1 MNNNLNSNT
10 VKLNYSYKNNHR
22 CNNRISNVINRST
35 SYRGLD
41 TNENSTNNIYRM
53 DNLENRISSLEKML
67 QYLDEFIHLKE
78 EEKENISQSNLMINQ
93 LNIKIKLF
101 EKEIRILH
109 KENKENKET
118 ISELNNKIISLEK
131 QINNYN
137 YNNMQ
142 DIIFSLSNKEKKLN
156 MLMDDFQNLN
166 KNTDFLINNKLE
178 EKINEFNIFNEN
190 KIGELLELIQNIN
203 KIIEQNEFK
212 MIKFN
217 ENLQNIQKDN
227 LNLVKII
234 SVQEQKF
241 NSFDLI
247 NNEINSIKEK
257 IRILIDNYNNKL
269 ENSFNE

>member
-1 MNNNLNSNT
+1 
-10 VKLNYSYKNNHR
+10 
-22 CNNRISNVINRST
+22 
-35 SYRGLD
+35 
-41 TNENSTNNIYRM
+41 
-53 DNLENRISSLEKML
+53 
-67 QYLDEFIHLKE
+67 
-78 EEKENISQSNLMINQ
+78 MINQ
-93 LNIKIKLF
+93 LNTKIKIL
-101 EKEIRILH
+101 ENEIKILH

-118 ISELNNKIISLEK
+118 ISELNNKIINLEK

-137 YNNMQ
+137 YNSMQ

-166 KNTDFLINNKLE
+166 KNTDFIINNKLE

-190 KIGELLELIQNIN
+190 KINELIELIQNIN
-203 KIIEQNEFK
+203 KIIEQNNFK
-212 MIKFN
+212 IIKFN

>member
-1 MNNNLNSNT
+1 MDSNLNSNS
-10 VKLNYSYKNNHR
+10 VNLNYTYRNNQRSKR
-22 CNNRISNVINRST
+22 CISNTINRTT
-35 SYRGLD
+35 SYRDLE

-53 DNLENRISSLEKML
+53 NNLENRISSLEKML

-78 EEKENISQSNLMINQ
+78 EEKDNVSQSNLMINQ
-93 LNIKIKLF
+93 LNIKIKLL
-101 EKEIRILH
+101 EKEIRLLH
-109 KENKENKET
+109 KEKEENKET
-118 ISELNNKIISLEK
+118 ISELSNKIISLEK

-156 MLMDDFQNLN
+156 MLMDDFQNLS
-166 KNTDFLINNKLE
+166 KNTEMIINNKLT

-190 KIGELLELIQNIN
+190 KIGELLKLIQSIN
-203 KIIEQNEFK
+203 KIMEQNDFK

-234 SVQEQKF
+234 SIQEQKF
-241 NSFDLI
+241 NNFDLI

-257 IRILIDNYNNKL
+257 IRILIEDYNNKL